1 MSEQGFIV
9 VNKKI
14 EARVRANMREQDVTP
29 AVLTLVRAA
38 VAVHEHAF
46 HHPEVS
52 KKMVL
57 GVAVD
62 GFDGGVAY
70 RAKSLALLKDR
81 KVALRD
87 VLTSANLRRAFGYSY
102 MHAATATDPSRDAFV
117 AFVGDAWDAGAHQYA
132 VNEGTVEGSLNNEYG
147 VAMIFA
153 CHLAMWG
160 KQKGLVA

>member
-9 VNKKI
+9 VSKKI
-14 EARVRANMREQDVTP
+14 EAWVRANMREQDVTP

-46 HHPEVS
+46 HHPDVS
-52 KKMVL
+52 KDAVVE
-57 GVAVD
+57 VAVD
-62 GFDGGVAY
+62 GFDCGEAY

-81 KVALRD
+81 KAAIKDL
-87 VLTSANLRRAFGYSY
+87 LTSANLRRAFGYSY
-102 MHAATATDPSRDAFV
+102 MHAANAMDPSRDAFV
-117 AFVGDAWDAGAHQYA
+117 AFVGDAWDAGARQYA
-132 VNEGTVEGSLNNEYG
+132 INEGTLEGGLNNEYG

-160 KQKGLVA
+160 KQKGLIA